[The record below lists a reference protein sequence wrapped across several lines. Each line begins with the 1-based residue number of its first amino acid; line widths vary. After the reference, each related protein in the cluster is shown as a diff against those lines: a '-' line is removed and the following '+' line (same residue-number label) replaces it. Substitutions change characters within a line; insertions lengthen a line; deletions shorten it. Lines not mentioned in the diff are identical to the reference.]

1 MTYIDSNGKEH
12 IREHLN
18 LQLDFKPVVN
28 DTWNKVFDFAKDNK
42 MPTTR
47 NCRIFE
53 VAKEL
58 IKAGRDYSIDEDG
71 YMRVSVYPRGE
82 NVEVGIDEAL
92 RMLLYHKNT
101 GMCITNMDLNMSLVF
116 IGEAD
121 SEDQWW
127 DTLAHEVL
135 DHAKVAILDY
145 YRVPLRSEGSAWL
158 TGYLMR
164 KVVQLIAPP
173 CA

>member
-1 MTYIDSNGKEH
+1 MESNTFIMPIGGKSILRSTGEEVEIIDFEAKERGDRTDEDWVTYIDSNGNEH

-58 IKAGRDYSIDEDG
+58 YLNGNRGYDIKEA
-71 YMRVSVYPRGE
+71 
-82 NVEVGIDEAL
+82 VEVATNLVDKVGIE
-92 RMLLYHKNT
+92 T
-101 GMCITNMDLNMSLVF
+101 I
-116 IGEAD
+116 
-121 SEDQWW
+121 
-127 DTLAHEVL
+127 
-135 DHAKVAILDY
+135 
-145 YRVPLRSEGSAWL
+145 
-158 TGYLMR
+158 
-164 KVVQLIAPP
+164 
-173 CA
+173 